1 MIEAMMVITALVTVI
16 VLILLVLSKTAWE
29 KVLMT
34 DILSAAGTVLIV
46 FYGLL
51 TENEM
56 IADVAIAFV
65 LLGFMSVQFYAVY
78 LRKRGDL

>member
-1 MIEAMMVITALVTVI
+1 MIELVTVFAALATVI
-16 VLILLVLSKTAWE
+16 VLILLVFSKTAWE

-34 DILSAAGTVLIV
+34 DMLSAAGTVLIV
-46 FYGLL
+46 FYALL

>member
-1 MIEAMMVITALVTVI
+1 MIELITVFAALATVI
-16 VLILLVLSKTAWE
+16 VLILLVFSKTAWE

-34 DILSAAGTVLIV
+34 DMLSAAGTVLVV
-46 FYGLL
+46 FYALL

>member
-1 MIEAMMVITALVTVI
+1 MIELITVFAALATVI
-16 VLILLVLSKTAWE
+16 VLILLVFSKTAWE

-34 DILSAAGTVLIV
+34 DMLSAAGTVLIV
-46 FYGLL
+46 FYALL

>member
-1 MIEAMMVITALVTVI
+1 MLEFMTGFAALFTVAALV
-16 VLILLVLSKTAWE
+16 LLVLSQTAWE

-34 DILSAAGTVLIV
+34 DMLSAAGTVLIV
-46 FYGLL
+46 FYALL
-51 TENEM
+51 TDNEM
-56 IADVAIAFV
+56 ILDVAIAFV